1 MSKAT
6 AIIGVSDHNGWAVFV
21 TAASDG
27 TLLDRRRVALV
38 DADLPAMPHHHEG
51 QALPIDAAVELV
63 ARVRASAERHA
74 SLALNAVAAAVPAAI
89 RGVAMRRCPALPP
102 TTAERIRNYRAQTVA
117 DTVMY
122 RMALAGAAEARGWP
136 VHWYDAKT
144 VLQAA
149 ESALRVGNIDAH
161 FVRVRASVG
170 PPWGKDHRLAMA
182 AAIVAA
188 AGG

>member
-6 AIIGVSDHNGWAVFV
+6 AIVGVSDHNGWAVLV
-21 TAASDG
+21 TAAGDG
-27 TLLDRRRVALV
+27 TLLDRRRVVLV
-38 DADLPAMPHHHEG
+38 DSDLPAMPHHHEG
-51 QALPIDAAVELV
+51 QALPIDEAVELV

-74 SLALNAVAAAVPAAI
+74 GLALDAVAAVSAAI

-136 VHWYDAKT
+136 VHWYDTKT

-149 ESALRVGNIDAH
+149 EGALRVGNIDTY
-161 FVRVRASVG
+161 FVRVRQSVG